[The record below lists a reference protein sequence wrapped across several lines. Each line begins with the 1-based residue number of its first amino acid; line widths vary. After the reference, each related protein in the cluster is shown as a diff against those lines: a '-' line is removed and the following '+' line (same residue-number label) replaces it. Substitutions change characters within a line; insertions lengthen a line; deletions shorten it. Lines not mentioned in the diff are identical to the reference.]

1 MTKRVLVTGATGFV
15 GNQIVLAA
23 KSFGYTVIACCRKGS
38 TQKLI
43 GQVDDVLEVDD
54 LFAQTSAW
62 WTIKLQNVDSVIHC
76 AWYVELADT
85 SNSPKQLNCV
95 VGSIELAKGAINANV
110 QDFVSLG
117 TCFEYDLSY
126 EFINGHAP

>member
-76 AWYVELADT
+76 AWYVEPGRYL
-85 SNSPKQLNCV
+85 NSPKQLNCV
-95 VGSIELAKGAINANV
+95 VGSIELAKGN
-110 QDFVSLG
+110 
-117 TCFEYDLSY
+117 
-126 EFINGHAP
+126 